1 MDDDNLEVLEPK
13 EYTNTKDESYSHSS
27 LVMTALKRVRDNR
40 SKEMRDGYY
49 NTKFDKF
56 GNAHKVWIP
65 DSRQEFIESVES
77 LMMIQ
82 ERDYDEEVIQ
92 RLYEI
97 EEWLEEKYKDYCEK
111 EKEHWTEMDYG
122 IIKEYNLQGTYFME
136 GMLSERYLPYYK
148 MYVRDKVE
156 AYTQIVSHIQ
166 QLIKRSGD
174 YQEEIMKG

>member
-1 MDDDNLEVLEPK
+1 MSDDDFEVLEPK

-27 LVMTALKRVRDNR
+27 LVMTALKKVRDNR

-77 LMMIQ
+77 LKMIQ
-82 ERDYDEEVIQ
+82 ERDYDDEVEQ
-92 RLYEI
+92 RLFEI
-97 EEWLEEKYKDYCEK
+97 EEWLDGKYEEYCGK
-111 EKEHWTEMDYG
+111 EKEHWNNIDYELV
-122 IIKEYNLQGTYFME
+122 KNYNQQGTYFME
-136 GMLSERYLPYYK
+136 GMLSERFLPFYK
-148 MYVRDKVE
+148 MYIRDKVD

-166 QLIKRSGD
+166 QLIKRDGD
-174 YQEEIMKG
+174 YQEETTKA